1 MMKIID
7 WLYRHEWKIGLTAM
21 ACLLLLAACG
31 AHSIDDAETGN
42 NEVSASKIAVIE
54 GCSLY
59 RVRDG
64 YRRTVYV
71 TICPNGAEQ
80 ASWLENCG
88 KGCQRQ
94 VTSDTVYRG
103 KMDDAS

>member
-7 WLYRHEWKIGLTAM
+7 WLYRHEWKIELTAM
-21 ACLLLLAACG
+21 ACLLLLAAAGFGIVNGMCT
-31 AHSIDDAETGN
+31 AN

-59 RVRDG
+59 RVRDD

-71 TICPNGAEQ
+71 TICLNGAEQ

-103 KMDDAS
+103 KVDDAS